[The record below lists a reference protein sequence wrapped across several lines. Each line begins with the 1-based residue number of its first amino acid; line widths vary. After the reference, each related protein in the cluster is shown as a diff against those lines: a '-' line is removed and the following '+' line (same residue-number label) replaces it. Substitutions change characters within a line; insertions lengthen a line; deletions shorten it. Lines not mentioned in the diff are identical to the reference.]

1 MLILTAAVLEV
12 SQSEAVLVELALIEI
27 VVAEIVVMAL
37 VALFEAAQSWVLLLR
52 NTLQA

>member
-12 SQSEAVLVELALIEI
+12 SQSEAVLAGLVPTEI

-37 VALFEAAQSWVLLLR
+37 VALSEVAQSWVPLL
-52 NTLQA
+52 